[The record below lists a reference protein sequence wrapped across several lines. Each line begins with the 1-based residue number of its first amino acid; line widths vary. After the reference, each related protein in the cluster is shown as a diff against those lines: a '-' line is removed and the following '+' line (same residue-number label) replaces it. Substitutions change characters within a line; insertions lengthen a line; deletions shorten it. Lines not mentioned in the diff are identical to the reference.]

1 MAQSKL
7 NPACHSDAGVYHSPA
22 LPAGHHYQVVAL
34 VLQGGG
40 ALGAYQAGVYQ
51 GLAEAR
57 LHPNWVAGISI
68 GALNAAI
75 IAGNPPEQR
84 AEKLEQFWHTISR
97 QPLLP
102 PSPHNLLNLGHA
114 LPSAMQ
120 TLFNGWEAWR
130 ALTEGQNGFFVP
142 RQLLGADSLLQ
153 PGNASFYDT
162 SPLKSTLES
171 LVDFDRL
178 NDSGE
183 MRVSVGAV
191 HVKSG
196 NFVYFDNTQTR
207 LRAEHFMA
215 SGALPPG
222 FPAVEIDGEH
232 YWDGGMVSNTPLQQ
246 VLAGKPRKNS
256 LVFQVDLWNASG
268 EPPTDLSK
276 VTQRQ
281 KEIQYSSRTRMIT
294 DYMAQTQRFRR
305 LLREVMELVPEDRAH
320 SPAYQRAAEQACDR
334 VFNVI
339 HLIYQDSPCEGH
351 YKDFQFSA
359 STMREHWQSG
369 LLDIR
374 HSLSHPEWLHMP
386 PANQPFTTHDVHRLS
401 GR

>member
-1 MAQSKL
+1 MAQTKL
-7 NPACHSDAGVYHSPA
+7 NPACHVDAGIHHSPA
-22 LPAGHHYQVVAL
+22 LPAGHRYQVVAL

-51 GLAEAR
+51 GLAEAN

-75 IAGNPPEQR
+75 IAGNPPETR
-84 AEKLEQFWHTISR
+84 ADKLEQFWNTISR

-102 PSPHNLLNLGHA
+102 PSPHNLLDLGQT
-114 LPSAMQ
+114 LPPSLQ
-120 TLFNGWEAWR
+120 GLFNGWEAWR

-142 RQLLGADSLLQ
+142 RKLVGAGSLLR

-162 SPLKSTLES
+162 SPLKSTLEK

-191 HVKSG
+191 NVRSG
-196 NFVYFDNTQTR
+196 NFVYFDNTRER

-246 VLAGKPRKNS
+246 VLTAQPRKHS
-256 LVFQVDLWNASG
+256 LVFQVDLWNARG
-268 EPPTDLSK
+268 ALPEDLSK
-276 VTQRQ
+276 VALRQ
-281 KEIQYSSRTRMIT
+281 KDIQFSSRTRMIT
-294 DYMAQTQRFRR
+294 GYMQEAQQFRQM
-305 LLREVMELVPEDRAH
+305 LREVLELVPEEKRQA
-320 SPAYQRAAEQACDR
+320 PAYRRAAQQACDR
-334 VFNVI
+334 LFNVI
-339 HLIYQDSPCEGH
+339 HLIYQDKPCEGH
-351 YKDFQFSA
+351 YKDYQFSA

-369 LLDIR
+369 LSDIR
-374 HSLSHPEWLHMP
+374 RSLSHPDWLQMP
-386 PANQPFTTHDVHRLS
+386 PPDRPFTTHDVHRLHQA
-401 GR
+401 